1 MYTNKM
7 ASNYFYGA
15 GNTIKVHND
24 MFPSTFRMLI
34 VGQSG
39 CGKTTLLM
47 KLLLDKNMLNYDKL
61 YVFAPSLYQ
70 KEYEV
75 LKAGFDNELSKENI
89 LYLLNS
95 GDLIDKTWKGEK
107 PTIETVAIGLS
118 MTQKHPSKI
127 TAEFHTNEDYIPKPE
142 ELKMDI
148 RNLIVFDDI
157 MMNRKQS
164 TAESYYTRGRSA
176 NCDAIYLSQNYT
188 RLPLHSIRTNANFQ
202 IFFKSSDLVIRQLYA
217 NFVNVDMQFKEFQKF
232 CHEAWEKDYGFI
244 VIDFFRNFK
253 SGNKYRSTLE
263 LNTEF

>member
-7 ASNYFYGA
+7 ASNFFYGA

-75 LKAGFDNELSKENI
+75 LQAGFDNQLSKENI

-118 MTQKHPSKI
+118 MTQKHPSQI
-127 TAEFHTNEDYIPKPE
+127 TAEFHKNEGDIPKPE
-142 ELKMDI
+142 ELDMDI

-188 RLPLHSIRTNANFQ
+188 KLPLHSIRTNANFQ

-244 VIDFFRNFK
+244 VIDFSRNYN

-263 LNTEF
+263 LNTKF

>member
-1 MYTNKM
+1 
-7 ASNYFYGA
+7 
-15 GNTIKVHND
+15 
-24 MFPSTFRMLI
+24 
-34 VGQSG
+34 
-39 CGKTTLLM
+39 
-47 KLLLDKNMLNYDKL
+47 MLNYDKL

-75 LKAGFDNELSKENI
+75 LQAGFDNQLSKENI
-89 LYLLNS
+89 LYLLNA

-107 PTIETVAIGLS
+107 PTIETVAMGLS
-118 MTQKHPSKI
+118 MTQKQPSPI
-127 TAEFHTNEDYIPKPE
+127 TAEFYKNEEDIPKPE
-142 ELKMDI
+142 DLDRSK

-244 VIDFFRNFK
+244 VIDFSRNFK
-253 SGNKYRSTLE
+253 SGNKYRSTLD
-263 LNTEF
+263 LNTKF